1 MLQHRIPPLVSPA
14 AGSAL
19 LFLWFHLTFLFHV
32 IFLLQQVSLDYVFLC
47 FVSEKSTV
55 RISVGVIPPELI
67 DIL

>member
-1 MLQHRIPPLVSPA
+1 MLQFRIPPLVSLA
-14 AGSAL
+14 EGSAL
-19 LFLWFHLTFLFHV
+19 LSLWFRLTFLFYV